1 MVTEWTSIIG
11 VQVACD
17 ATKDVPVR
25 NSPLVALA
33 ARYSAGDH
41 LVCNVLPY
49 RIAAR
54 IGAYLAEG

>member
-33 ARYSAGDH
+33 ARCTAGDP
-41 LVCNVLPY
+41 LGVQCATISNRSADRRTPC
-49 RIAAR
+49 
-54 IGAYLAEG
+54 